1 MFFTPTAQHYQTET
15 PSLSILKEN
24 RGCLMVNWMMTSPHN
39 MLSES
44 RILLVDD
51 NAININVLEDILRKA
66 GHCSIDSC
74 TNPFAVRELYGQ
86 HKHDIVLLDI
96 HMPGL
101 SGIEVMAQIKE
112 DHPDEYLPVLVLT
125 ADTAPDMRRLA
136 LNSGARDFIAK
147 PFDKAEV
154 LLRVSNILLV
164 QWLRKQVQELEQ
176 QLASCQNLIPL
187 TQESA

>member
-1 MFFTPTAQHYQTET
+1 MSDLMNTAAHEQ
-15 PSLSILKEN
+15 LS
-24 RGCLMVNWMMTSPHN
+24 G
-39 MLSES
+39 S

-51 NAININVLEDILRKA
+51 NAINLNVLEDILRKA
-66 GHCSIDSC
+66 GYCSIDSC
-74 TNPFAVRELYGQ
+74 TDPFAVRELFRQ

-101 SGIEVMAQIKE
+101 SGIEVMSHMKV

-125 ADTAPDMRRLA
+125 ADTAPDMRRQA
-136 LNSGARDFIAK
+136 LNSGARDFITK

-164 QWLRKQVQELEQ
+164 QSLRKQVATLQKRVDGLQ
-176 QLASCQNLIPL
+176 PA
-187 TQESA
+187 

>member
-1 MFFTPTAQHYQTET
+1 MIIAPYYN
-15 PSLSILKEN
+15 LSD
-24 RGCLMVNWMMTSPHN
+24 
-39 MLSES
+39 S

-51 NAININVLEDILRKA
+51 NSINLNVLEDILRKA
-66 GHCSIDSC
+66 GHCAIDSC
-74 TNPFAVRELYGQ
+74 TDPFAVRGLYSQ
-86 HKHDIVLLDI
+86 HRHDIVLLDI

-101 SGIEVMAQIKE
+101 SGIEVMAQMQE

-125 ADTAPDMRRLA
+125 ADTAPDMRRQA

-164 QWLRKQVQELEQ
+164 QWLRKQVAALEEQ
-176 QLASCQNLIPL
+176 VASLKLQ
-187 TQESA
+187 

>member
-1 MFFTPTAQHYQTET
+1 MSDLMNNTPF
-15 PSLSILKEN
+15 
-24 RGCLMVNWMMTSPHN
+24 N
-39 MLSES
+39 MLSDS

-51 NAININVLEDILRKA
+51 NAINLNVLEDILRKA
-66 GHCSIDSC
+66 GYCAIDSC
-74 TNPFAVRELYGQ
+74 TNPFAVRELYSQ

-125 ADTAPDMRRLA
+125 ADTAPDMRRQA

-164 QWLRKQVQELEQ
+164 QWLHKQVVALEEQ
-176 QLASCQNLIPL
+176 VASLQAN
-187 TQESA
+187 AG

>member
-1 MFFTPTAQHYQTET
+1 
-15 PSLSILKEN
+15 
-24 RGCLMVNWMMTSPHN
+24 MVNWMMTSPHD
-39 MLSES
+39 MLSDS

-51 NAININVLEDILRKA
+51 NAINLNVLEDILRKA
-66 GHCSIDSC
+66 GHCAIDSC

-86 HKHDIVLLDI
+86 QKHDIVLLDI

-101 SGIEVMAQIKE
+101 SGIEVMAQMKE
-112 DHPDEYLPVLVLT
+112 DYPNEYLPVLVLT

-164 QWLRKQVQELEQ
+164 QWLRKQVVALEEQ
-176 QLASCQNLIPL
+176 VAGLKSKQTA
-187 TQESA
+187 